1 MVTPIFMMDNERK
14 CGKFYVQ
21 YDLDHDL
28 DHGLDLDLDLD
39 QYVEFNF

>member
-1 MVTPIFMMDNERK
+1 METPIFYDEFEK
-14 CGKFYVQ
+14 GGKFYVQ

-28 DHGLDLDLDLD
+28 DLDLHVD